1 MGEDQMSETTSARV
15 DCCPECKASGIE
27 VVAASSIQRD
37 GTLPRHRC
45 GDCGARFDEVDR
57 RPDEHPVRSRCGL
70 AKKLADADSLDDL
83 RGETDE

>member
-1 MGEDQMSETTSARV
+1 MGVDRMSETTSNRV

-37 GTLPRHRC
+37 DRLPRHRC

-57 RPDEHPVRSRCGL
+57 RSGEHPVRSRCGL
-70 AKKLADADSLDDL
+70 AKKLDDADSLDEL
-83 RGETDE
+83 RGETDG